1 MTNVQKNEIVNAIK
15 KEISF
20 SSGKK
25 VSIKCDVSN
34 ATISNMINENW
45 DLIKVDLWLKVANK
59 LNITFSGWQVV
70 EITNFKIVTQIL
82 NDAKNQSW
90 FMPISHKAGSGKT
103 TAIEAF
109 VAENSNNAV
118 YKIQAKEWAKREF
131 LINLLKVLKKPM
143 PKGVVTTSELGEI
156 IIDFF
161 IKLEFEKPL
170 LIIDEA
176 DKLKAPA
183 LRFFIEFENALK
195 KKVGVVICGTEN
207 LEKEIKNGV
216 RLSSKGYDEIDSRF
230 RRKFQHL
237 IGATAKDV
245 TMICEANGI
254 FDKQLQNEIFKE
266 CNPTPIVAQNQSFKV
281 VEDLRRLERIIER
294 ELLKINSN
302 TNQDAN

>member
-109 VAENSNNAV
+109 VAENGNNAV

-131 LINLLKVLKKPM
+131 LINLLKILKKPM

-161 IKLEFEKPL
+161 VKLEFEKPL

-237 IGATAKDV
+237 IGATMKDV

-302 TNQDAN
+302 TIQYAN

>member
-245 TMICEANGI
+245 IMICEANGI

-302 TNQDAN
+302 TNQDEN